1 MNNLVPTPAN
11 ESERIAEIRQLC
23 LINPEPD
30 RAFDKIVALA
40 AELFQVPIAL
50 ISIIDTHRQWFSASV
65 GLTISETPREH
76 SFCSHA
82 ILSDELFMVSD
93 ATQDH
98 RFKDN
103 PLVTGEPH
111 IRFYAGAPLLTQQG
125 LGLGSLY
132 IIDTKPRPALD
143 KHQVKLLNQLAELVM
158 ARVETLRNLNFIGL
172 PTGLFNRPRL
182 ERDVS
187 SFFSDQDLPI
197 TLVAVDVIAPRILN
211 DIVKALG
218 YTFSERLMLLIRDRL
233 QAVVPKDLALY
244 RISPTRIAF
253 MLADI
258 ETEAAET
265 LYRHILESFEAPLV
279 CDTIPIQTQIGL
291 GILVLNKEK
300 ARSTDWIRSLV
311 SAADDARENNAG
323 WEMYSPRRDHAQ
335 QRAFRLLSALTIA
348 LQADDQLRLYFQPK
362 IQLAT
367 SECTSV
373 EALLRWRH
381 PTLGDI
387 SPGEFIPLAEK
398 TFLIRS
404 VSLWVLKAAV
414 KQAKA
419 WQQQGLNL
427 TVAIN
432 VSAADLDD
440 EVFTDTLTALLREY
454 DLPAQRLEVEFTEG
468 ALIRQTEVVQRQ
480 LERIHD
486 LGIVI
491 AIDDFGTGYSNWSY
505 LRDIPASVVKLDQ
518 SFIRN
523 TLRQEKD
530 KRIVK
535 AMIKLAKEMDYRV
548 VAEGIETEEIYKL
561 MRNWGCD
568 EGQGYLMARPM
579 PALAL
584 LEWLESKPLRY

>member
-1 MNNLVPTPAN
+1 
-11 ESERIAEIRQLC
+11 
-23 LINPEPD
+23 
-30 RAFDKIVALA
+30 
-40 AELFQVPIAL
+40 
-50 ISIIDTHRQWFSASV
+50 
-65 GLTISETPREH
+65 
-76 SFCSHA
+76 
-82 ILSDELFMVSD
+82 
-93 ATQDH
+93 
-98 RFKDN
+98 
-103 PLVTGEPH
+103 
-111 IRFYAGAPLLTQQG
+111 
-125 LGLGSLY
+125 
-132 IIDTKPRPALD
+132 
-143 KHQVKLLNQLAELVM
+143 
-158 ARVETLRNLNFIGL
+158 
-172 PTGLFNRPRL
+172 
-182 ERDVS
+182 
-187 SFFSDQDLPI
+187 
-197 TLVAVDVIAPRILN
+197 
-211 DIVKALG
+211 
-218 YTFSERLMLLIRDRL
+218 
-233 QAVVPKDLALY
+233 
-244 RISPTRIAF
+244 
-253 MLADI
+253 
-258 ETEAAET
+258 
-265 LYRHILESFEAPLV
+265 
-279 CDTIPIQTQIGL
+279 
-291 GILVLNKEK
+291 
-300 ARSTDWIRSLV
+300 
-311 SAADDARENNAG
+311 
-323 WEMYSPRRDHAQ
+323 MYSPRRDHAQ

-404 VSLWVLKAAV
+404 VSQWVLKAAV

-440 EVFTDTLTALLREY
+440 EGFTDTLTALLREY

-480 LERIHD
+480 LERIHG

-518 SFIRN
+518 SFIHN

-530 KRIVK
+530 KRIVR

-568 EGQGYLMARPM
+568 EGQGYHIAKPMGALELEHWLRRPVTSQTSGHGGS
-579 PALAL
+579 PFSSSYATN
-584 LEWLESKPLRY
+584 